1 MLANAVIGNSIIDL
15 EASSRCLLV
24 NCCKSS
30 TKHDTHLLSYL
41 SENIES
47 STLEVFFLEG
57 NMKPRLFTK
66 LACHMLNKGKSKNFK
81 FTADSVQI
89 KFNEAFC
96 KVFVI
101 IEFIDRCND
110 INVTYFQMQQQQLC
124 FSWKN
129 LFFCKMLI
137 SCFWSHI
144 SLFFVLLFQ
153 IELLS
158 EEEELKSLAKNDTAQ
173 SIVPLFCVQV
183 TSNSKTWVVRR
194 SYENFEFLDRQAH
207 KCVFD
212 RKYSQLAVIPQEENI
227 LPNNGQSHKVS
238 KPHEFYAFPD
248 L

>member
-1 MLANAVIGNSIIDL
+1 
-15 EASSRCLLV
+15 
-24 NCCKSS
+24 
-30 TKHDTHLLSYL
+30 
-41 SENIES
+41 
-47 STLEVFFLEG
+47 
-57 NMKPRLFTK
+57 
-66 LACHMLNKGKSKNFK
+66 
-81 FTADSVQI
+81 
-89 KFNEAFC
+89 
-96 KVFVI
+96 
-101 IEFIDRCND
+101 
-110 INVTYFQMQQQQLC
+110 
-124 FSWKN
+124 
-129 LFFCKMLI
+129 MLI

-144 SLFFVLLFQ
+144 SLFFLLFQ

-238 KPHEFYAFPD
+238 KPHKFYAFPD
-248 L
+248 F

>member
-1 MLANAVIGNSIIDL
+1 MVLESYTII
-15 EASSRCLLV
+15 
-24 NCCKSS
+24 
-30 TKHDTHLLSYL
+30 
-41 SENIES
+41 
-47 STLEVFFLEG
+47 
-57 NMKPRLFTK
+57 
-66 LACHMLNKGKSKNFK
+66 
-81 FTADSVQI
+81 
-89 KFNEAFC
+89 
-96 KVFVI
+96 
-101 IEFIDRCND
+101 
-110 INVTYFQMQQQQLC
+110 
-124 FSWKN
+124 
-129 LFFCKMLI
+129 
-137 SCFWSHI
+137 
-144 SLFFVLLFQ
+144 FVLSFQ

-238 KPHEFYAFPD
+238 K

>member
-1 MLANAVIGNSIIDL
+1 MCSANAVIGNSIIDL

-30 TKHDTHLLSYL
+30 TTHDTHLLSYL

-47 STLEVFFLEG
+47 STLEVFFLER
-57 NMKPRLFTK
+57 NMKLRLFTK

-110 INVTYFQMQQQQLC
+110 INVTYFQIQQQQLC

-129 LFFCKMLI
+129 FFFLQNVDLMFLESYI
-137 SCFWSHI
+137 FIFCF
-144 SLFFVLLFQ
+144 
-153 IELLS
+153 
-158 EEEELKSLAKNDTAQ
+158 
-173 SIVPLFCVQV
+173 
-183 TSNSKTWVVRR
+183 
-194 SYENFEFLDRQAH
+194 
-207 KCVFD
+207 
-212 RKYSQLAVIPQEENI
+212 VIP
-227 LPNNGQSHKVS
+227 
-238 KPHEFYAFPD
+238 D
-248 L
+248 